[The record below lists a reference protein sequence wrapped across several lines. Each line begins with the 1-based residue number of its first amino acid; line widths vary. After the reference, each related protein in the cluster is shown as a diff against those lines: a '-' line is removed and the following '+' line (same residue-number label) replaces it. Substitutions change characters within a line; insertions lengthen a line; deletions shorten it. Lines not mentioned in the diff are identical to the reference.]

1 MSLPFV
7 MLFLHEP
14 VLYIICYLLLSL
26 GTMMRTLCNTK
37 QGWWISSEDGSSN
50 KYAFGKMLVISSE
63 PPSSWRDCSSSL
75 AKNTTICAWWV
86 LWRGAIWLEL
96 GWDHRWTP
104 KGACE
109 SDDFRSWMFRGQATY
124 SGVFFFFLDTN
135 CFCVCREEK
144 LLLHIEVAAQI
155 IYLIILIVILIFG
168 LWLRKRKNNN
178 SSFNVAID
186 VTSNTQITIEP
197 TCLALNSTMDKV

>member
-1 MSLPFV
+1 MNQMILD
-7 MLFLHEP
+7 HE
-14 VLYIICYLLLSL
+14 SF
-26 GTMMRTLCNTK
+26 
-37 QGWWISSEDGSSN
+37 EDEQLI
-50 KYAFGKMLVISSE
+50 LVFF
-63 PPSSWRDCSSSL
+63 SSS
-75 AKNTTICAWWV
+75 
-86 LWRGAIWLEL
+86 
-96 GWDHRWTP
+96 
-104 KGACE
+104 
-109 SDDFRSWMFRGQATY
+109 F
-124 SGVFFFFLDTN
+124 DTN

>member
-1 MSLPFV
+1 MNQMILD
-7 MLFLHEP
+7 HECFE
-14 VLYIICYLLLSL
+14 VKQLIL
-26 GTMMRTLCNTK
+26 G
-37 QGWWISSEDGSSN
+37 
-50 KYAFGKMLVISSE
+50 
-63 PPSSWRDCSSSL
+63 
-75 AKNTTICAWWV
+75 
-86 LWRGAIWLEL
+86 
-96 GWDHRWTP
+96 
-104 KGACE
+104 
-109 SDDFRSWMFRGQATY
+109 
-124 SGVFFFFLDTN
+124 FFFLDTN

-178 SSFNVAID
+178 SSFNVAMD

>member
-1 MSLPFV
+1 

-63 PPSSWRDCSSSL
+63 PPSSWRDCSFSL

-86 LWRGAIWLEL
+86 LWHGAIWLEL

-124 SGVFFFFLDTN
+124 SGFFFFLGYELFL
-135 CFCVCREEK
+135 CM
-144 LLLHIEVAAQI
+144 Q
-155 IYLIILIVILIFG
+155 G
-168 LWLRKRKNNN
+168 RK
-178 SSFNVAID
+178 VAIAHWSCCA
-186 VTSNTQITIEP
+186 SNLPHHPNRYTHFWTIATQ
-197 TCLALNSTMDKV
+197 A

>member
-63 PPSSWRDCSSSL
+63 PPSSWRDCSFSL

-124 SGVFFFFLDTN
+124 SGVFFFLGYELFL
-135 CFCVCREEK
+135 CM
-144 LLLHIEVAAQI
+144 Q
-155 IYLIILIVILIFG
+155 G
-168 LWLRKRKNNN
+168 RK
-178 SSFNVAID
+178 VAIAHWSCCANNLPHHPNRY
-186 VTSNTQITIEP
+186 THFWTMATQ
-197 TCLALNSTMDKV
+197 A